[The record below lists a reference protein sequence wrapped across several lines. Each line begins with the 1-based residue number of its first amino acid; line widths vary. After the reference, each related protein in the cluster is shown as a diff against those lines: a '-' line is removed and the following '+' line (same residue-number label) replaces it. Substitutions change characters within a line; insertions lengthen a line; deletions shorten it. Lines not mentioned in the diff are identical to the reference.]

1 MIVIVIIY
9 TYINNYILYFLVC
22 SLMRVIIYT
31 YINIW
36 GFPGGASD
44 KEPSANVGDI
54 RDVGLILGLE
64 IPWRRSQQPT
74 PVFLPGEF
82 HGQRSLEGYS
92 PKGLKESDMTE
103 AT

>member
-1 MIVIVIIY
+1 MIVKVIIY

-64 IPWRRSQQPT
+64 NPLTEVTATHSSIPAWRIPRTEEPGGLQSKGSQRIR
-74 PVFLPGEF
+74 
-82 HGQRSLEGYS
+82 H
-92 PKGLKESDMTE
+92 D
-103 AT
+103 